1 MKELISAAVLPAIF
15 LLMYV
20 RKKDKIES
28 EPVGL
33 VIKLF
38 IYGGITVI
46 TAMIMETIGLS
57 LIKNALDEDTMPYL
71 IVEYFIVVAGSE
83 EAGKYFAMKHCT
95 WRSPEFNYTY
105 DAIVYAVATSLG
117 FAAAENILYVLQGGL
132 EIALMRALTAVPG
145 HAVFSVFM
153 GYHYGLARK
162 AAARG
167 DYSRESSQLAKAYI
181 MPVLMHGFYDF
192 CLAVGSWE
200 FIVIFF
206 VFYVGAVIYA
216 SRKINKLS
224 REDAP
229 VNENYY
235 INNY

>member
-83 EAGKYFAMKHCT
+83 EAGKYFGNG
-95 WRSPEFNYTY
+95 REVRNYLRDIFQNIAKRTGPN
-105 DAIVYAVATSLG
+105 ATKEELSTIIIEDFG
-117 FAAAENILYVLQGGL
+117 F
-132 EIALMRALTAVPG
+132 
-145 HAVFSVFM
+145 
-153 GYHYGLARK
+153 
-162 AAARG
+162 
-167 DYSRESSQLAKAYI
+167 
-181 MPVLMHGFYDF
+181 
-192 CLAVGSWE
+192 
-200 FIVIFF
+200 
-206 VFYVGAVIYA
+206 
-216 SRKINKLS
+216 
-224 REDAP
+224 ED
-229 VNENYY
+229 
-235 INNY
+235 